1 MNAERYDQMQINAK
15 MVKELRDKTGA
26 GMMDCKKALS
36 EADGDLEKA
45 VKVLREKGIAKA
57 ASKAGRTAAEGVIA
71 SYIHAGDKLGVLV
84 EVACETDFVART
96 DQFKVFTRD
105 IAMHVAASAPVCV
118 SREEVD
124 QAALDKERDIYRQQA
139 LNEGK
144 PEKVIDRIVDGKLEK
159 YLSEIVLLEQAFIK
173 DTDKTV
179 GDVVKETIAK
189 LGENILVKRFCRF
202 RLGE

>member
-1 MNAERYDQMQINAK
+1 MQIDAK
-15 MVKELRDKTGA
+15 MVKELREQTGA

-36 EADGDLEKA
+36 EVDGDFDKA

-57 ASKAGRTAAEGVIA
+57 AKRSGRSTSEGLIA

-96 DQFKVFTRD
+96 EDFKSFTRD
-105 IAMHVAASAPVCV
+105 IAMHIAAASPVCV
-118 SREEVD
+118 ARESVD
-124 QAALDKERDIYRQQA
+124 STMIEKEREIYRQQA

-144 PEKVIDRIVDGKLEK
+144 PEKIIDKIVDGKIEK
-159 YLSEIVLLEQAFIK
+159 YMSEIVLMEQAFVK
-173 DTDKTV
+173 DNDKSIS
-179 GDVVKETIAK
+179 DLLKEKIGT
-189 LGENILVKRFCRF
+189 LGENIQIKRFSRF

>member
-1 MNAERYDQMQINAK
+1 MQINAQ
-15 MVKELRDKTGA
+15 MVKELRDQTGA
-26 GMMDCKKALS
+26 GMMDCKNALS

-57 ASKAGRTAAEGVIA
+57 ASKSGRTAAEGVIA

-105 IAMHVAASAPVCV
+105 IAMHVAATAPVCV

-124 QAALDKERDIYRQQA
+124 QAMLDKERDIYRQQA

-144 PEKVIDRIVDGKLEK
+144 PEKVIDRIIDGKLEK
-159 YLSEIVLLEQAFIK
+159 YLSEIVLLEQAFVK

-179 GDVVKETIAK
+179 SDVVKEMIAK

>member
-1 MNAERYDQMQINAK
+1 
-15 MVKELRDKTGA
+15 
-26 GMMDCKKALS
+26 
-36 EADGDLEKA
+36 
-45 VKVLREKGIAKA
+45 
-57 ASKAGRTAAEGVIA
+57 
-71 SYIHAGDKLGVLV
+71 
-84 EVACETDFVART
+84 VACETDFVART

-124 QAALDKERDIYRQQA
+124 QDMLDKERDIYRQQA

-179 GDVVKETIAK
+179 GDVVKETIAN

>member
-1 MNAERYDQMQINAK
+1 MQINAQ
-15 MVKELRDKTGA
+15 MVKELRDQTGA
-26 GMMDCKKALS
+26 GMMDCKNALS

-105 IAMHVAASAPVCV
+105 IAMHVAATAPVCV

-124 QAALDKERDIYRQQA
+124 QAMLDKERDIYRQQA

-144 PEKVIDRIVDGKLEK
+144 PEKVIDRIIDGKLEK
-159 YLSEIVLLEQAFIK
+159 YLSEIVLLEQAFVK

-179 GDVVKETIAK
+179 SDVVKEMIAK

>member
-1 MNAERYDQMQINAK
+1 MQINAK

-36 EADGDLEKA
+36 EADGDIEKA

-96 DQFKVFTRD
+96 DQFRVFTRD

-124 QAALDKERDIYRQQA
+124 QAMLDKERDIYRQQA

-179 GDVVKETIAK
+179 GDVIKETIAN

>member
-1 MNAERYDQMQINAK
+1 MQISAK

-36 EADGDLEKA
+36 EADGDIEKA

-124 QAALDKERDIYRQQA
+124 QDMLDKERDIYRQQA

-179 GDVVKETIAK
+179 GDVVKETIAN

>member
-1 MNAERYDQMQINAK
+1 MQINAQ
-15 MVKELRDKTGA
+15 MVKELRGKTGA
-26 GMMDCKKALS
+26 GMMDCKNALS

-45 VKVLREKGIAKA
+45 VKVLREKGIARA

-105 IAMHVAASAPVCV
+105 IAMHVAATAPVCV

-124 QAALDKERDIYRQQA
+124 QAMLDKERDIYRQQA

-159 YLSEIVLLEQAFIK
+159 YLSEIVLLEQAFVK

-179 GDVVKETIAK
+179 GDMVKEMIAK

>member
-1 MNAERYDQMQINAK
+1 
-15 MVKELRDKTGA
+15 
-26 GMMDCKKALS
+26 MDCKKALS
-36 EADGDLEKA
+36 EGDGDIDNA
-45 VKVLREKGIAKA
+45 VKVFREKGIANVG
-57 ASKAGRTAAEGVIA
+57 SEAGRTAAEGVIA

-124 QAALDKERDIYRQQA
+124 QAVLDKERDIYRQQA
-139 LNEGK
+139 VNEGK

-159 YLSEIVLLEQAFIK
+159 YLSEIVLLEQAFVK

-179 GDVVKETIAK
+179 GDVVKEMIAN